1 MSEDLYDP
9 RFVKA
14 VFDRDI
20 GISYVCLMDF
30 HGHRPPHGGD
40 RSKSA
45 NEASG
50 PV

>member
-1 MSEDLYDP
+1 MSEDVHDP

-30 HGHRPPHGGD
+30 DGPRPPHGGD
-40 RSKSA
+40 WSKSA
-45 NEASG
+45 NEAPG